1 MRSICRTFLVAAAA
15 LALSAPT
22 ALASFPGANGSVAF
36 ERNNRI
42 YVVNPDGTGARAVTN
57 AQTADR
63 DPAVSADGR
72 KVVFARGGSLYV
84 IGLDGTGERQLTTG
98 FLDQFPTWS
107 PDGKRI
113 AFTRKN
119 TGSGDIYSIAVD
131 GTGLKQLT
139 STPNIEDEAEW
150 SPNGQKIAFSRN
162 ECDLGSNA
170 GGPCVW
176 TMNAS
181 GGGETLLTPEERLG
195 ECDPATTLEGYG
207 HRRHS
212 TQPTWSPDGTKIAYA
227 GYFNVCSQTGGGGDI
242 WVMNADGGG
251 KVNIV
256 GDASKTERQPS
267 WSPDGSRIAF
277 VRDGASSGPQLM
289 TIGATGGA
297 ISPLTSGQYDEDP
310 SWGPLA
316 DLTAPLLTVTLKKT
330 ASLRTTVKSGL
341 PLKGGC
347 SEACKLS
354 ALLVIDRRAAK
365 RLGLVKSASYTLGK
379 GKATLAAPGSRKLTI
394 KLTRKAK
401 SKLRKA
407 RKVVAT
413 VQVTATDGSGNSRK
427 AKKRVTLR

>member
-1 MRSICRTFLVAAAA
+1 
-15 LALSAPT
+15 
-22 ALASFPGANGSVAF
+22 
-36 ERNNRI
+36 
-42 YVVNPDGTGARAVTN
+42 VTN

-72 KVVFARGGSLYV
+72 KIVFARGGSLYT
-84 IGLDGTGERQLTTG
+84 IGIDGTGERQVTTG

-119 TGSGDIYSIAVD
+119 TGSGDIYTIAAGGGD
-131 GTGLKQLT
+131 LKQLT

-150 SPNGQKIAFSRN
+150 SPNGQRIAFSRN
-162 ECDLGSNA
+162 ECDLNSNA

-176 TMNAS
+176 TMNAT
-181 GGGETLLTPEERLG
+181 GGGETLLTYEEKLG
-195 ECDPATTLEGYG
+195 ECDPNNTLDGYG

-212 TQPTWSPDGTKIAYA
+212 TQPTWSPDGSKIAYA

-242 WVMNADGGG
+242 WVMNADGSG
-251 KVNIV
+251 KVNIIS
-256 GDASKTERQPS
+256 DASKTERQPS
-267 WSPDGSRIAF
+267 WSPDGARIAF
-277 VRDGASSGPQLM
+277 VRDGASSGPQLL
-289 TIGATGGA
+289 TVGSAGGA
-297 ISPLTSGQYDEDP
+297 ITPLTSGEYDEDP

-316 DLTAPLLTVTLKKT
+316 DLTAPLLTVVVAKT
-330 ASLRTTVKSGL
+330 ASLKKTVKSGL
-341 PLKGGC
+341 PAKGGC

-354 ALLVIDRRAAK
+354 AVLVISRTAAK
-365 RLGLVKSASYTLGK
+365 RLGLVKSANYTLGK
-379 GKATLAAPGSRKLTI
+379 GKATLTAPGSKKLTI

-413 VQVTATDGSGNSRK
+413 VQMTATDGSGNSRK
-427 AKKRVTLR
+427 AKKKVTLR